1 MLPIT
6 LSSMFLVLIALN
18 NTLSSWD
25 PVATLMARI
34 LLTCM
39 FMIVITSNYLI
50 KRLQKERDA
59 EKEVALMKSEQTSIL
74 ESLVKERTLELEQ
87 SNKML
92 AELASKDALTNLPNR
107 RSVDLFVDASFE
119 ELVGSDRN
127 IAVALN
133 DVHDGINGLSLT
145 ELRDRKVGAS
155 IGWTMCTGSNAI
167 VDAFRRA
174 DKALYTAKNKG
185 RNCIIRAQKSSVVA
199 PSYFDEVCINTLL
212 IRSAET

>member
-1 MLPIT
+1 
-6 LSSMFLVLIALN
+6 
-18 NTLSSWD
+18 
-25 PVATLMARI
+25 
-34 LLTCM
+34 
-39 FMIVITSNYLI
+39 
-50 KRLQKERDA
+50 
-59 EKEVALMKSEQTSIL
+59 MKSEQTSIL

-155 IGWTMCTGSNAI
+155 IGWTVCTGSNAI

-174 DKALYTAKNKG
+174 DKAFYTAKNKG
-185 RNCIIRAQKSSVVA
+185 RNCIIRAQK
-199 PSYFDEVCINTLL
+199 
-212 IRSAET
+212 R